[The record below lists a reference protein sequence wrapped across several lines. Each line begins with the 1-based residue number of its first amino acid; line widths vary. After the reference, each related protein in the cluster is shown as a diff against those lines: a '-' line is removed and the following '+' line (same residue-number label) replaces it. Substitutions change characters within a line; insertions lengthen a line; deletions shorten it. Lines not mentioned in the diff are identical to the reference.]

1 MRGGRLFSGPP
12 AAAGR
17 GGTGWP
23 PGAATPRVGEPAV
36 SAAAAMGD
44 RLRRSGLAGAR
55 RGAPRRPPRHAAGV
69 LRRAASADQGLP
81 SHRTH
86 QQGRELL
93 PADVPGRLPS
103 RRVPRESGGLER
115 QDPRGDGDEHGGP
128 AGLRRRRARSA
139 GHRADRPR
147 AGRLRHARPAARA
160 RGAVPQL
167 GRRAARRAPHRRVLR
182 RGQLRAPRP
191 GARPGRDGIHRR
203 DVAAG
208 GDLGRLQPAAGA
220 QGSRAPGGVAPQPP
234 GNTRGDAAL
243 PGALHGMARRAG
255 ARRAQMSASP
265 FGLAGRVAV
274 VTGGYGVI
282 GGAIASGLA
291 RAGAAVAILGRR
303 RDAAEAKA
311 KGIRDGGGDA
321 FALIAD
327 VLDEA
332 QVRSARDEL
341 LGARGH
347 VDILVNAA
355 GGNVAR
361 ARSDDRPVF
370 DVPLDAFDEV
380 LRLNLHG
387 SLIPSL
393 AFGEAMGRQGSGSIV
408 NVSSMAARRV
418 LSGVLGY
425 SVAKAGIESVTRWLA
440 VQLARRYGDGLRV
453 NAVAPGFFV
462 TEPNRAVLLQPDGS
476 HTERARAI
484 ISHTPMGR
492 FGKPEEVVGAV
503 QWLCSDAA
511 SFVTGA
517 VIPVDG
523 GFSVASGV

>member
-1 MRGGRLFSGPP
+1 M
-12 AAAGR
+12 
-17 GGTGWP
+17 
-23 PGAATPRVGEPAV
+23 GEPAL
-36 SAAAAMGD
+36 SARARVGD
-44 RLRRSGLAGAR
+44 RVRRARLARTR
-55 RGAPRRPPRHAAGV
+55 RRAPRRARRYAAGV
-69 LRRAASADQGLP
+69 LRCLAPADQELP
-81 SHRTH
+81 ADRTH
-86 QQGRELL
+86 QPGRELL

-103 RRVPRESGGLER
+103 GRVPREPRRLER
-115 QDPRGDGDEHGGP
+115 QDARGDGDEHGGP
-128 AGLRRRRARSA
+128 AGLRRRRARHPS
-139 GHRADRPR
+139 HRAHR
-147 AGRLRHARPAARA
+147 ARARRLRLAGTAARP

-167 GRRAARRAPHRRVLR
+167 GRRAAGGGTNGRVLR
-182 RGQLRAPRP
+182 RSQLRAAHP
-191 GARPGRDGIHRR
+191 GPSAGFDGIHRR

-208 GDLGRLQPAAGA
+208 RDLGCLQPATGA
-220 QGSRAPGGVAPQPP
+220 QGSRADGGVAPQPP
-234 GNTRGDAAL
+234 GDTPGAAPL
-243 PGALHGMARRAG
+243 RGALHGMARRTR
-255 ARRAQMSASP
+255 ARRAQMSGSP

-274 VTGGYGVI
+274 VTGGYGVL
-282 GGAIASGLA
+282 GGVIAAGLA

-303 RDAAEAKA
+303 RAAAEAKVQE
-311 KGIRDGGGDA
+311 IRDGGGDA
-321 FALIAD
+321 IALVAD
-327 VLDEA
+327 VLDQA
-332 QVRSARDEL
+332 KVASARDEVL
-341 LGARGH
+341 ETRGR

-380 LRLNLHG
+380 LQLNLHG

-440 VQLARRYGDGLRV
+440 V
-453 NAVAPGFFV
+453 APGFFV
-462 TEPNRAVLLQPDGS
+462 TEQNRAVLLNPDGS

-511 SFVTGA
+511 AFVTGA

>member
-1 MRGGRLFSGPP
+1 MSG
-12 AAAGR
+12 
-17 GGTGWP
+17 
-23 PGAATPRVGEPAV
+23 
-36 SAAAAMGD
+36 
-44 RLRRSGLAGAR
+44 
-55 RGAPRRPPRHAAGV
+55 
-69 LRRAASADQGLP
+69 
-81 SHRTH
+81 
-86 QQGRELL
+86 
-93 PADVPGRLPS
+93 
-103 RRVPRESGGLER
+103 
-115 QDPRGDGDEHGGP
+115 
-128 AGLRRRRARSA
+128 
-139 GHRADRPR
+139 
-147 AGRLRHARPAARA
+147 
-160 RGAVPQL
+160 
-167 GRRAARRAPHRRVLR
+167 
-182 RGQLRAPRP
+182 
-191 GARPGRDGIHRR
+191 
-203 DVAAG
+203 
-208 GDLGRLQPAAGA
+208 
-220 QGSRAPGGVAPQPP
+220 
-234 GNTRGDAAL
+234 
-243 PGALHGMARRAG
+243 
-255 ARRAQMSASP
+255 SP

-311 KGIRDGGGDA
+311 RAIRDGGGDA
-321 FALIAD
+321 LALIAD

-332 QVRSARDEL
+332 QVRAARDAWVE
-341 LGARGH
+341 ARGR

-387 SLIPSL
+387 SLIPAL
-393 AFGEAMGRQGSGSIV
+393 AFGEAMGGRGGGSGSIV
-408 NVSSMAARRV
+408 NISSMAARRV

-425 SVAKAGIESVTRWLA
+425 SVAKAGIESLTSWLA
-440 VQLARRYGDGLRV
+440 VELARRYGDGLRV

-462 TEPNRAVLLQPDGS
+462 TEQNRAVLLKPDGS
-476 HTERARAI
+476 PTDRARAI
-484 ISHTPMGR
+484 IAHTPMGR
-492 FGKPEEVVGAV
+492 FGRPEEVVGAV